1 MEYRAAIP
9 ICQGAIVTLAN
20 RYGAAV
26 TWRDV
31 RDWGVAGTRL
41 WFPDYLRESER
52 HHGTAVGRIPKPA
65 TIRRTTGLVK
75 APEDPLPAILI
86 AAPGLADTGPVKQPN
101 RTFTGPWAMAWHAI
115 THGRDEDDSDLV
127 ASVYGLALRQ
137 MLLQQAGDWTGTTG
151 YTGPPLEVESIIYV
165 DEGYDALPASRR
177 RTLVVATVTFT
188 VVFRQTATSLGGP
201 SDPTVDPTQDPGPFP
216 EVLTTELDIE
226 RTALDG

>member
-1 MEYRAAIP
+1 M
-9 ICQGAIVTLAN
+9 TTTN

-52 HHGTAVGRIPKPA
+52 HHTSTIGRVQMPN
-65 TIRRTTGLVK
+65 TIRRTAGLSK

-86 AAPGLADTGPVKQPN
+86 AAPGLADTGPQKQAD

-115 THGRDEDDSDLV
+115 VHGRDEDDSDLM
-127 ASVYGLALRQ
+127 ASVYGLAIRQ
-137 MLLQQAGDWTGTTG
+137 MLLQQSGDWTSATG
-151 YTGPPLEVESIIYV
+151 YDGPPLEVNSVLYV

-188 VVFRQTATSLGGP
+188 IVFRQTATSLGGP
-201 SDPTVDPTQDPGPFP
+201 SDPSTDPTQDPGPYP